1 MFSNLIK
8 KVSVALCIAALAA
21 CASVE
26 PPDTLATQ
34 ARESVEHAQ
43 SVGAEE
49 QAPLLLREANQQL
62 AKGEEAM
69 QKDEHE
75 EARRYFEKSMIN
87 SELAVARTNAERSR
101 IAAQQINENLDA
113 LKNQTST
120 PSDTGSYSFE

>member
-1 MFSNLIK
+1 MVSNVIK
-8 KVSVALCIAALAA
+8 KMSMALCIAALAA

-43 SVGAEE
+43 SIGAEE
-49 QAPLLLREANQQL
+49 QAPLVLREANQQL
-62 AKGEEAM
+62 AKGEQAM
-69 QKDEHE
+69 QEDEHE
-75 EARRYFEKSMIN
+75 EARRFFEKAVIN

-101 IAAQQINENLDA
+101 RAAQEINENLDA
-113 LKNQTST
+113 LRNQSST